1 MAERLTR
8 VRRTKAQA
16 VLYLVSLVMLAL
28 GSIDCLFGIAM
39 IVVDPTARGSQS
51 EVELAIV
58 GVAVVAAGA
67 LVLVT
72 GAMGY
77 VASKDYSF
85 APTYRFFCYAVS
97 LCILLV
103 IIYGWSNGDILIF
116 DPLILAATIVYVLI
130 CSTLADHIERDWELG
145 VQGTLVV
152 RDNLQS
158 ALHFISA
165 VIALVGILFLMAAVS
180 SAILLATGLEPFRQ
194 AFFDIDLFPLPLAR
208 EALPALASLGAAM
221 TGLAG
226 IALGFAGIW
235 CSNHPRYIVGYFV
248 MAALTCAA
256 QTYSFTSA
264 TLAAGVFSGSAPGSA
279 IGALFSGAGALL
291 AARIMLHRERE
302 GAGEECD
309 GASVSEAE
317 EAVRP

>member
-1 MAERLTR
+1 
-8 VRRTKAQA
+8 
-16 VLYLVSLVMLAL
+16 
-28 GSIDCLFGIAM
+28 
-39 IVVDPTARGSQS
+39 
-51 EVELAIV
+51 
-58 GVAVVAAGA
+58 
-67 LVLVT
+67 
-72 GAMGY
+72 
-77 VASKDYSF
+77 
-85 APTYRFFCYAVS
+85 
-97 LCILLV
+97 
-103 IIYGWSNGDILIF
+103 
-116 DPLILAATIVYVLI
+116 
-130 CSTLADHIERDWELG
+130 
-145 VQGTLVV
+145 
-152 RDNLQS
+152 
-158 ALHFISA
+158 
-165 VIALVGILFLMAAVS
+165 
-180 SAILLATGLEPFRQ
+180 
-194 AFFDIDLFPLPLAR
+194 
-208 EALPALASLGAAM
+208 M

-309 GASVSEAE
+309 GASVGEAE